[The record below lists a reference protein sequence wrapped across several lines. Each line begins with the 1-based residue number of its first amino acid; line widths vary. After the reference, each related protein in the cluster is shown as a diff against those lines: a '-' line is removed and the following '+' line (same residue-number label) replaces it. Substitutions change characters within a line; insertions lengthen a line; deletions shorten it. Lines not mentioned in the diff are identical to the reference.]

1 MNEFQR
7 KWKIPF
13 YQLTLSTADI
23 FLCLSKVSFLVASW
37 SCFRCSRSNWLL
49 TIAKAWLRLLLL
61 KLPCEDM
68 EAIELTLEL
77 RVEAELA
84 ETAAILARLAFLPV
98 LVSTDIEFTISHSVK
113 EKNKGKLC
121 FTIFRALFMMMVII
135 APFFEIMIWLITN
148 NFGKMVKIIIA
159 KEAL

>member
-49 TIAKAWLRLLLL
+49 TRAKAWLRLLLL

-68 EAIELTLEL
+68 EAIELTLEF
-77 RVEAELA
+77 RVEAA
-84 ETAAILARLAFLPV
+84 EAAEPAPEAAAAAILARLAFLLLP
-98 LVSTDIEFTISHSVK
+98 VSTDIEFTISI
-113 EKNKGKLC
+113 L
-121 FTIFRALFMMMVII
+121 
-135 APFFEIMIWLITN
+135 
-148 NFGKMVKIIIA
+148 
-159 KEAL
+159 

>member
-98 LVSTDIEFTISHSVK
+98 LVSTDIEFTISHS
-113 EKNKGKLC
+113 EKIENKIE
-121 FTIFRALFMMMVII
+121 IFNLSARA
-135 APFFEIMIWLITN
+135 N
-148 NFGKMVKIIIA
+148 
-159 KEAL
+159 